1 MATRYSRDEL
11 LSLAVGLGEIATNNE
26 IAIETST
33 INTKGNVA
41 AAVHLNK
48 DPYYIATLGSCCG
61 HYLHHGECRKDD
73 RGFSACYGSP
83 SELCP
88 DFKTGTC
95 TTIRLLRYEKK
106 LVHVLS
112 SCMVALSDGE
122 CFDSA
127 CDQGHDNF
135 EARKEKEEDRIARRA
150 QKQKDGDESMQVQ
163 LEMVKR
169 SMESDATQK
178 QLVEAKNAAAR
189 LKARLT
195 SPTSGHVVRVQMEL
209 DVLAI
214 LEVYAMSAKGRGL
227 DKVIQEEKM
236 EEKAASL
243 AKT

>member
-1 MATRYSRDEL
+1 
-11 LSLAVGLGEIATNNE
+11 
-26 IAIETST
+26 
-33 INTKGNVA
+33 
-41 AAVHLNK
+41 
-48 DPYYIATLGSCCG
+48 
-61 HYLHHGECRKDD
+61 
-73 RGFSACYGSP
+73 
-83 SELCP
+83 
-88 DFKTGTC
+88 
-95 TTIRLLRYEKK
+95 
-106 LVHVLS
+106 
-112 SCMVALSDGE
+112 
-122 CFDSA
+122 
-127 CDQGHDNF
+127 
-135 EARKEKEEDRIARRA
+135 
-150 QKQKDGDESMQVQ
+150 MQVQ